1 ALPEKAEF
9 GTAPGPRAEVACPS
23 VVSGTGRAAAG
34 GIMTDQL
41 TVAAASTK
49 STSSQADGQD
59 VVLSE
64 AVTNLQGIKLADV
77 SIRQLESWLKVEWRA
92 GAEPLI
98 SYRLAMTGLFNGADA
113 VFLNGER
120 GIVLQGKDL
129 AGSEFV
135 KQFNQQS
142 KANENAL
149 EQLGTYGFRIL
160 EPSVYQDASGRHVIE
175 NFVVN
180 AGFGFAARKNELGNF
195 QGMRL
200 AAATV
205 TGRIAYF
212 AS

>member
-1 ALPEKAEF
+1 
-9 GTAPGPRAEVACPS
+9 VS
-23 VVSGTGRAAAG
+23 V
-34 GIMTDQL
+34 
-41 TVAAASTK
+41 
-49 STSSQADGQD
+49 
-59 VVLSE
+59 
-64 AVTNLQGIKLADV
+64 
-77 SIRQLESWLKVEWRA
+77 RQLESFLKVEWRP

-113 VFLNGER
+113 VLLNGER

-135 KQFNQQS
+135 KQFNEQS
-142 KANENAL
+142 KANENAI
-149 EQLGTYGFRIL
+149 EQIGTYGFRIL
-160 EPSVYQDASGRHVIE
+160 EPSVYQDPSGRYVIE

-180 AGFGFAARKNELGNF
+180 GGFGFAARKDELGNF

-200 AAATV
+200 AASTV